1 MQAWDAAAQGRRRAA
16 GYTQARKTTSQ
27 IFVMPFFY
35 GIDESNGEIFI
46 NCFLVRLE
54 WQLYGLEDDRKIS
67 YVTCCHECDK

>member
-1 MQAWDAAAQGRRRAA
+1 MHAWEGRGGA
-16 GYTQARKTTSQ
+16 GTKEGCGIYASEKDDQSCL
-27 IFVMPFFY
+27 FLPC

-54 WQLYGLEDDRKIS
+54 WQLYGLGDDRKIS